1 MLFNIIDQT
10 CLLLKSDYKG
20 NIMEYVLKKAN
31 QDGMCLF
38 LLSMMAALPYTV
50 VSPP

>member
-20 NIMEYVLKKAN
+20 NIMENVLKKAN
-31 QDGMCLF
+31 QDWMCLF
-38 LLSMMAALPYTV
+38 LLSTMVVLLYSV